1 MRILEPTFKSI
12 IITTIIFASTLILS
26 ACNKPAVGADSPS
39 HNMPNMPNMPAP
51 EVTVLSVEAK
61 ELPIDFEYVG
71 QTAGLNE
78 TEVRARISGILEKRI
93 YEEGSRVKAGDN
105 LFQIDAANYKNQL
118 LAAEA
123 LAAVSEAK
131 LNQAK
136 REFTR
141 ILPLLNEKMISQ
153 RSYDDAKSALEMAEA
168 SDKQVR
174 AQVQDAKLNL
184 SYTTVKAPISGV
196 TGVANK
202 ANGSLLSA
210 NDSLLTTIIQ
220 TDPLYVNFSMSEADY
235 VKLSADLANGK
246 LRIAGKRSSN
256 GSFAFIVKLKLS
268 DGSVFPTSGV
278 MNFASEKVNS
288 TTGGFDAR
296 AQIANPNG
304 ALRPGQFVRVI
315 LQGAERSAAIAVPQR
330 AVIDSPM
337 GKMVFTVSPENKLVP
352 RPVELDGWSHGDW
365 VVTKGLQSGDRVL
378 VDGFIK
384 AHEPGMLVKPVAL
397 VSTSGATSGASSGTT
412 SGAK

>member
-39 HNMPNMPNMPAP
+39 HNMPNMPAP